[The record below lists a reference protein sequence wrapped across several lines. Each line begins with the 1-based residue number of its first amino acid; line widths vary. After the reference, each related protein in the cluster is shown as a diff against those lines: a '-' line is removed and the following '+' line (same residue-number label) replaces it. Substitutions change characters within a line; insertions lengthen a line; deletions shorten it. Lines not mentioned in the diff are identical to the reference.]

1 VSTFEFFISG
11 DTTMKDAIKR
21 LRQLRRAVHELD
33 EEPATFCH
41 LLSGQATQSTRR
53 HAAGK
58 EKTMKR
64 PTESTTV
71 KKPDSPRLAVARV
84 ALLDSVQYKCP
95 TRALA
100 NATIAEFEAAVAE
113 QATDENARLTNPVR

>member
-1 VSTFEFFISG
+1 
-11 DTTMKDAIKR
+11 
-21 LRQLRRAVHELD
+21 
-33 EEPATFCH
+33 
-41 LLSGQATQSTRR
+41 
-53 HAAGK
+53 
-58 EKTMKR
+58 MKR